1 MNVLSLFD
9 GISCGRIALERAG
22 IKVDKYY
29 ASEIE
34 PSAIQVT
41 QTHYPD
47 TIQLGNVFDLNFEEL
62 KKLNIDMV
70 IGGSPCTFWSI
81 SRRDRETTCEG
92 FGFELF
98 SKYEEAV
105 KVLCPKYFLYENN
118 YKIAEEITNEIT
130 ERLGVRPKVV
140 NSALVSGQQRYR
152 QYWTN
157 IDFTFPEDKRICV
170 NDIIDLEAKE
180 EEDLM
185 YCSKI
190 RKECNQYSP
199 KCVRIGEVGKGG
211 QGERIYSVYGKSVTL
226 TANGGGRGAKTGLY
240 LINNT
245 VRKLSCL
252 EAERLQTLPDNYTVV
267 LKSKSDRY
275 KAVGNGWTVDV
286 IAHIFS
292 FLPDKYK
299 E

>member
-22 IKVDKYY
+22 IKVDNYY

-34 PSAIQVT
+34 SSAIQVT
-41 QTHYPD
+41 QLHYPD

-62 KKLNIDMV
+62 KKLNIDII

-105 KVLCPKYFLYENN
+105 KVLRPKYFLYENN

-130 ERLGVRPKVV
+130 TRLGVQPKVV

-157 IDFTFPEDKRICV
+157 INFTLPEDKKICV
-170 NDIIDLEAKE
+170 NDIIDLEDK

-190 RKECNQYSP
+190 RKECSQYSS
-199 KCVRIGEVGKGG
+199 KCVRIGEIGKGG
-211 QGERIYSVYGKSVTL
+211 QGERIYSAYGKSVTL

-240 LINNT
+240 LINNV

-252 EAERLQTLPDNYTVV
+252 EAERLQTLPDNYTAI

-275 KAVGNGWTVDV
+275 KAIGNGWTVDI
-286 IAHIFS
+286 IAYIFS
-292 FLPDKYK
+292 FLPNEYK

>member
-22 IKVDKYY
+22 IKVDNYY

-34 PSAIQVT
+34 SSVIQVT
-41 QTHYPD
+41 QLHYPD

-62 KKLNIDMV
+62 KKLNIDII

-92 FGFELF
+92 FGFKLF

-105 KVLCPKYFLYENN
+105 KVLRPKYFLYENN

-130 ERLGVRPKVV
+130 TRLGVQPKVV

-157 IDFTFPEDKRICV
+157 INFTLPEDKKICV
-170 NDIIDLEAKE
+170 NDIIDLEDK

-190 RKECNQYSP
+190 RKECSQYSS
-199 KCVRIGEVGKGG
+199 KCVRIGEIGKGG
-211 QGERIYSVYGKSVTL
+211 QSERIYSAYGKSVTL

-240 LINNT
+240 LINNV

-252 EAERLQTLPDNYTVV
+252 EAERLQTLPDNYTAI

-275 KAVGNGWTVDV
+275 KAIGNGWTVDI
-286 IAHIFS
+286 IAYIFS
-292 FLPDKYK
+292 FLPNEYK

>member
-1 MNVLSLFD
+1 M
-9 GISCGRIALERAG
+9 
-22 IKVDKYY
+22 
-29 ASEIE
+29 
-34 PSAIQVT
+34 
-41 QTHYPD
+41 
-47 TIQLGNVFDLNFEEL
+47 
-62 KKLNIDMV
+62 NIDII

-105 KVLCPKYFLYENN
+105 KVLRPKYFLYENN

-130 ERLGVRPKVV
+130 TRLGVQPKVV

-157 IDFTFPEDKRICV
+157 INFTLPEDKKICV
-170 NDIIDLEAKE
+170 NDIIDLEDK

-190 RKECNQYSP
+190 RKECSQYSS
-199 KCVRIGEVGKGG
+199 KCVRIGEIGKGG
-211 QGERIYSVYGKSVTL
+211 QGERIYSAYGKSVTL

-240 LINNT
+240 LINNV

-252 EAERLQTLPDNYTVV
+252 EAERLQTLPDNYTAI

-275 KAVGNGWTVDV
+275 KAIGNGWTVDI
-286 IAHIFS
+286 IAYIFS
-292 FLPDKYK
+292 FLPNEYK

>member
-22 IKVDKYY
+22 IKVDNYY

-34 PSAIQVT
+34 SSVIQVT
-41 QTHYPD
+41 QLHYPD

-62 KKLNIDMV
+62 KKLNIDII

-105 KVLCPKYFLYENN
+105 KVLRPKYFLYENN

-130 ERLGVRPKVV
+130 TRLGVQPKVV

-157 IDFTFPEDKRICV
+157 INFTLPEDKKICV
-170 NDIIDLEAKE
+170 NDIIDLEDK

-190 RKECNQYSP
+190 RKECSQYSS
-199 KCVRIGEVGKGG
+199 KCVRIGEIGKGG
-211 QGERIYSVYGKSVTL
+211 QGERIYSAYGKSVTL

-240 LINNT
+240 LINNV

-252 EAERLQTLPDNYTVV
+252 EAERLQTLPDNYTAI

-275 KAVGNGWTVDV
+275 KAIGNGWTVD
-286 IAHIFS
+286 ILYF
-292 FLPDKYK
+292 FFPT
-299 E
+299 

>member
-9 GISCGRIALERAG
+9 GISCGRIALERTG

-34 PSAIQVT
+34 ETAIQVT
-41 QTHYPD
+41 QHHYPD
-47 TIQLGNVFDLNFEEL
+47 TIQLGNVFDLDFEEL
-62 KKLNIDMV
+62 KKLNIDMI

-98 SKYEEAV
+98 SKYEEAITTIN
-105 KVLCPKYFLYENN
+105 PKYFLYENN
-118 YKIAEEITNEIT
+118 YKIAEGITNEIT
-130 ERLGVRPKVV
+130 KRLGVSSKVI
-140 NSALVSGQQRYR
+140 NSALLSGQQRYR

-157 IDFTFPEDKRICV
+157 INFSSPQDKGVCI
-170 NDIIDLEAKE
+170 NDLLDVEE
-180 EEDLM
+180 EEDNLM
-185 YCSKI
+185 YCSNI
-190 RKECNQYSP
+190 RKENNSYSS
-199 KCVRIGEVGKGG
+199 KCVRIGEIGKGG
-211 QGERIYSVYGKSVTL
+211 QGERIYSPYGKSVTL

-240 LINNT
+240 LINDK
-245 VRKLSCL
+245 VRKLTCL
-252 EAERLQTLPDNYTVV
+252 EAERLQTLPDNYTAI
-267 LKSKSDRY
+267 LKSKTDRY
-275 KAVGNGWTVDV
+275 KAIGNGWTVDV

-292 FLPDKYK
+292 FLPDEYK